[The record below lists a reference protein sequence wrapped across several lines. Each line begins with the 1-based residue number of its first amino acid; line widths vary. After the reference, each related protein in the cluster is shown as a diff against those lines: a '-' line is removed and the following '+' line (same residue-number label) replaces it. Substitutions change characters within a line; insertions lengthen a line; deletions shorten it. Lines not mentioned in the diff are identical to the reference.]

1 MAKNYR
7 EELLKLANGNID
19 KKFER
24 FIKAL
29 IFKEALK
36 FEQVLRKKYGDD
48 YVEELYSDFVE
59 KVLRSKGL
67 IQNSDHISTGYIRT
81 IIRNLLVDKI
91 NGSYQYKHY
100 SLSESVFTSDDGKEV
115 SFEEILKEE
124 KVPAVVSEMQN
135 LIKAIKEDLED
146 RDLLVL
152 CYYVHYYLYGEKREM
167 RGLSK
172 ANLYKRWERLKPY
185 MRKLFDGLREEEVRA
200 FMEIYL
206 SEVCDGL
213 GL

>member
-24 FIKAL
+24 LIKAL
-29 IFKEALK
+29 IFKEAFK

-59 KVLRSKGL
+59 KVLRSKGV

-81 IIRNLLVDKI
+81 IIRNLLMDKI

-100 SLSESVFTSDDGKEV
+100 SLSEPVFISDEGNEV
-115 SFEEILKEE
+115 SFEEVLKEE
-124 KVPAVVSEMQN
+124 RVPVAVSEMQN

-167 RGLSK
+167 RGLSR

-185 MRKLFDGLREEEVRA
+185 MKRLFDGLREEEVRA

-206 SEVCDGL
+206 SEVCNGL